1 MKRLGV
7 RRLVRFGSVALALG
21 VVAIVVG
28 IVTAT
33 AQATPNKPY
42 IANVHQALGDP
53 GSMVLTLT
61 NDPHA
66 SQSLGSANFTP
77 PAGLTAGTVTSPAV
91 PGWQIFVDSGI
102 VEFRANSSS
111 TALAAGGVVSATV
124 TVSHTAVCDARPAT
138 PGDATWGVEAKQS
151 NSFSGTPGN
160 DLQLSSASD
169 LTPLGSF
176 VFAPIET
183 VMSGI
188 HVPQIVTSSAAP
200 ISITALD
207 TCGNVDKDYSGAT
220 FALGTGLALPDFSA
234 LTWSNGIGSATVTPT
249 DVEVGDQFSVNDP
262 TTGISAQSS
271 STNGKPTFD
280 VVETICALPGQTC
293 VWQDK
298 HNSGLSATS
307 TVPSDNTGQALGL
320 GFKAFA
326 NGEQCSLKSP
336 LGDSIEIDPYQYQA
350 PFWIYLTYAKS
361 IVPNGPASSFIG
373 CKFDDNAQTWAPLNA
388 CAKVAVA
395 PCFTTSNLPG
405 GKLQI
410 AFYLAPNDP
419 RSGGF

>member
-1 MKRLGV
+1 MKRFGV
-7 RRLVRFGSVALALG
+7 RKRAWFGSAAVVMG

-28 IVTAT
+28 TVAAT
-33 AQATPNKPY
+33 AQASPNKPY
-42 IANVHQALGDP
+42 SANVHQTTGTF
-53 GSMVLTLT
+53 GSMTLTLT
-61 NDPHA
+61 NDPKA
-66 SQSLGSANFTP
+66 SQGVGSANFTP
-77 PAGLTAGTVTSPAV
+77 PAGLTVVGVTSRSLASWSV
-91 PGWQIFVDSGI
+91 SVDGGL
-102 VEFRANSSS
+102 VEFRAPGSSS
-111 TALAAGGVVSATV
+111 GLGAGQQVSAVV
-124 TVSHTAVCDARPAT
+124 TVSKTVACTAT
-138 PGDATWGVEAKQS
+138 PGSATWRVEAKQS
-151 NSFSGTPGN
+151 NDFSGTPGN
-160 DLQLSSASD
+160 DLQLSPASD

-176 VFAPIET
+176 VIAPIET
-183 VMSGI
+183 VVSGL
-188 HVPQIVTSSAAP
+188 HVPQIVTNAAAP

-234 LTWSNGIGSATVTPT
+234 LTWSNGVGSATVTPT

-326 NGEQCSLKSP
+326 NGEQCLLKSP
-336 LGDSIEIDPYQYQA
+336 LGDSIEIDPYQYHA

-361 IVPNGPASSFIG
+361 IVPNGPTSSFIG
-373 CKFDDNAQTWAPLNA
+373 CKFDDNAQTWGALPV
-388 CAKVAVA
+388 CAKVAAA
-395 PCFTTSNLPG
+395 PCFTSSNLPG

-410 AFYLAPNDP
+410 AFYLSPTDP

>member
-1 MKRLGV
+1 MKQFGV
-7 RRLVRFGSVALALG
+7 PRLVRYGGAALA
-21 VVAIVVG
+21 VVAIVVASM
-28 IVTAT
+28 TAA
-33 AQATPNKPY
+33 AQASPNKPY
-42 IANVHQALGDP
+42 LANVHQTTGAF
-53 GSMVLTLT
+53 GSMTLTLT
-61 NDPHA
+61 NDAHA
-66 SQSLGSANFTP
+66 SQQLGSANFTP
-77 PAGLTAGTVTSPAV
+77 PSGLTVTGVSSKSLAAWSVSVDNAGL
-91 PGWQIFVDSGI
+91 
-102 VEFRANSSS
+102 VEFRAPGSSS
-111 TALAAGGVVSATV
+111 GLGAGQQVSAVV
-124 TVSHTAVCDARPAT
+124 TVEKTAACTAT
-138 PGDATWGVEAKQS
+138 AGSATWQVEAKQS

-160 DLQLSSASD
+160 DLQLNPASD

-183 VMSGI
+183 VISGI

-249 DVEVGDQFSVNDP
+249 DVEVNDQFSVNDP
-262 TTGISAQSS
+262 TSGISANSV

-298 HNSGLSATS
+298 HNPGVSATS
-307 TVPSDNTGQALGL
+307 TVPNVNNGQALGL
-320 GFKAFA
+320 GYKAFA
-326 NGEQCSLKSP
+326 NGDLCALKPP
-336 LGDSIEIDPYQYQA
+336 LGDSIQIDPYQYPGA
-350 PFWIYLTYAKS
+350 FWIYLTYAKS

-373 CKFDDNAQTWAPLNA
+373 CKFDDNAQTWNQLQV
-388 CAKVAVA
+388 CAKVPVA
-395 PCFTTSNLPG
+395 PCFASSNLPG
-405 GKLQI
+405 GKLQM
-410 AFYLAPNDP
+410 AFYLDPSDP